1 LLTRNIT
8 EFKTYSEQVTH
19 TEGQWD
25 LGGGSIVFGSLRM
38 GSGLSYVKKNF
49 TELSR
54 KICKAVFKLCVQS
67 YLEIVDKVS

>member
-1 LLTRNIT
+1 MLTRNIT
-8 EFKTYSEQVTH
+8 ELKTYSEHVTY

-38 GSGLSYVKKNF
+38 GSGLRYVKK
-49 TELSR
+49 TLLSYLE
-54 KICKAVFKLCVQS
+54 KYVKLFFKLCVQS